1 MRDFAAD
8 IIGGAGVQR
17 PEGGLVQD
25 VFRVLIPPG
34 DGRFH
39 FRDGDFER
47 AEFADLGGGGSGGG
61 GGFPCFG
68 VIGFNLIISFV
79 FLFLFFLFFIF
90 VIGFLLGVGLLV
102 FPFLF
107 GGKEGGFL
115 GNEVV
120 AALLDQRLVDAE
132 DVVEMALDMFGDF
145 GVQGHFGE
153 QRAVAGEHGGGE
165 GIEQGAAGGGG
176 EVGGLGGEVFGG
188 FAHFL
193 AGEPFA
199 IAAEVPV
206 GEVLRADEVAA
217 VVFFDEGEDFGELV
231 EPKQNVVA
239 GFAVAEALVEFF
251 AEGFGETG
259 EFAGTVHRLNE
270 GGGLMMED
278 GFICGAVGGHEGG
291 WWFRK
296 GTQRTNG
303 T

>member
-17 PEGGLVQD
+17 PEGGFVQD

-79 FLFLFFLFFIF
+79 FDFLFFRFRFRFLCFIF

-102 FPFLF
+102 FAFLF

-120 AALLDQRLVDAE
+120 AALLDQGLVDAE

-153 QRAVAGEHGGGE
+153 QRAVAGEDGGGE
-165 GIEQGAAGGGG
+165 GIEEGAAGGGG
-176 EVGGLGGEVFGG
+176 EVRGFGGEVFGG

-199 IAAEVPV
+199 IAALIPI
-206 GEVLRADEVAA
+206 GEVLRADQIAA
-217 VVFFDEGEDFGELV
+217 VVFFNEGEDFGELV

-239 GFAVAEALVEFF
+239 GFAVAKALVEFF

-259 EFAGTVHRLNE
+259 EFAGTVHRLMRVE
-270 GGGLMMED
+270 G
-278 GFICGAVGGHEGG
+278 
-291 WWFRK
+291 
-296 GTQRTNG
+296 
-303 T
+303 